1 MVRKGQAV
9 ESRDEEQMR
18 VSLRGTLQKREEYR
32 QIMHPRRSAL
42 TKNAFFFLATKDR
55 VLSIVKFA

>member
-42 TKNAFFFLATKDR
+42 TKNAFFF
-55 VLSIVKFA
+55 

>member
-42 TKNAFFFLATKDR
+42 IKNAFFLATKDR